1 MAKKLD
7 GKLFLYKVTK
17 EGDFTIFGWNPI
29 LAKKGYKV
37 ITKEEAVPLQKL
49 LGIGKGHLKYIENK
63 KLLEFLDTARV
74 EGEPLPEDDDDD
86 MNNEVIADVIDN
98 AKENAPPGDRP
109 LDETRELM
117 VTQEDIEAQEL
128 KYIKGM
134 THKSTLEKH
143 MLEKYQ
149 CEIPVGRL
157 TAMKAIA
164 NSMIADL
171 SDDNRL
177 YLVGDELTLT

>member
-1 MAKKLD
+1 MAKKAD
-7 GKLFLYKVTK
+7 GKLWLFQVYDN
-17 EGDFTIFGWNPI
+17 GDFALYHWTPF

-37 ITKEEAVPLQKL
+37 MTDEEAAPLQKL
-49 LGIGKGHLKYIENK
+49 LGIGKGNMKYVDSKQVKES
-63 KLLEFLDTARV
+63 LGEARV
-74 EGEPLPEDDDDD
+74 EGQPLDDIDEDDVD
-86 MNNEVIADVIDN
+86 NEIIADVIES
-98 AKENAPPGDRP
+98 AKDNAPPGEKP
-109 LDETRELM
+109 LDESRALI
-117 VTQEDIEAQEL
+117 VTQEDIMEREL

-157 TAMKAIA
+157 DAMKAIA
-164 NSMIADL
+164 NSMISDL
-171 SDDNRL
+171 SETNRL

>member
-1 MAKKLD
+1 MAKKAD
-7 GKLFLYKVTK
+7 GKLWLFQVY
-17 EGDFTIFGWNPI
+17 ENGDFCLYHWTPF

-37 ITKEEAVPLQKL
+37 MTDEEAAPLQKL
-49 LGIGKGHLKYIENK
+49 LGIGKGNMKYVDSKEVK
-63 KLLEFLDTARV
+63 ESLGEARV
-74 EGEPLPEDDDDD
+74 EGEPVDEDDDLDD
-86 MNNEVIADVIDN
+86 NPIIDDVISDTR
-98 AKENAPPGDRP
+98 ENAPPGDRP
-109 LDETRELM
+109 LDEVKQLI
-117 VTQEDIEAQEL
+117 VTQEDIMAREI

-164 NSMIADL
+164 NSMISDL
-171 SDDNRL
+171 SESNRL
-177 YLVGDELTLT
+177 YLVGDELTLN

>member
-1 MAKKLD
+1 MAKKLN
-7 GKLFLYKVTK
+7 GELFLYKVTK
-17 EGDFTIFGWNPI
+17 EGDFTLMGWSPI
-29 LAKKGYKV
+29 KAKKGYKV
-37 ITKEEAVPLQKL
+37 LTKEEVVPLQKL
-49 LGIGKGHLKYIENK
+49 LGMGKGHLKYIESK
-63 KLLEFLDTARV
+63 TLLEFLSTARV
-74 EGEPLPEDDDDD
+74 AGEPLPEDDDDD
-86 MNNEVIADVIDN
+86 MDNEVVSDVTKHDR
-98 AKENAPPGDRP
+98 ENAPPGDRP
-109 LDETRELM
+109 LEETRKLM
-117 VTQEDIEAQEL
+117 VTQEDIMEREL

-164 NSMIADL
+164 DSMIADL
-171 SDDNRL
+171 SSDNRL

>member
-7 GKLFLYKVTK
+7 GNLFLYKVTK
-17 EGDFTIFGWNPI
+17 EGDFTIFGWSPF
-29 LAKKGYKV
+29 LVKKGYKV
-37 ITKEEAVPLQKL
+37 LTKEEAKPLQKL
-49 LGIGKGHLKYIENK
+49 LSMGKGHLKYIENK
-63 KLLEFLDTARV
+63 KMLEFLGTARI
-74 EGEPLPEDDDDD
+74 EGEPIEDDDDD
-86 MNNEVIADVIDN
+86 VDNEIIADVTNDN
-98 AKENAPPGDRP
+98 NAPPGGKP
-109 LDETRELM
+109 LEETKKLM
-117 VTQEDIEAQEL
+117 VTQEDIMEREL

-164 NSMIADL
+164 NSMIDDL
-171 SDDNRL
+171 SSSNRL